1 VGRTLIEKILNSH
14 IVEGRPSKGE
24 EVGIKVDQIF
34 TEDAT
39 GVPAFLEFE
48 SLGLDKVKTE
58 VVSYIDHNTTQVGFE
73 NADDHKYLRTVA
85 AKYGVI
91 LSRAGNGICHQV
103 HLERF
108 AKPNVVL
115 LGADSHTPTA
125 GGIGSLAL
133 GAGGLDVAVAMSGKP
148 FYMIYP
154 KVINIYLTG
163 QLQPWVSAKDIVL
176 KVLQILTTKGNVNY
190 AIEYSGP
197 GVKTLSVPERA
208 TITNMETEA
217 GVTTSIFPS
226 DEVTLDFLR
235 RQEREKDWIP
245 TEPDSDA
252 TYDKVIEL
260 DLSELEPMIACP
272 DSPDNVKTVREVE
285 GIKVDQVAIGSCTNS
300 SYRDLMVV
308 ASILKGRSVHEDL
321 ECGLAPGSRQVLLML
336 NENGVLESFVKA
348 GVRVMESACGFCFGG
363 YFAPGSGEVSLR
375 TNNRN
380 YKGRSGTRDAKVYL
394 VSPETA
400 AASAIFGEITD
411 PRKLE
416 KIGIKYEDIEPRFP
430 ERFIVDDSMFIF
442 PLPEKER
449 EKVEILR
456 GPNIQPIPENTP
468 LPEHLEGIATIK
480 VGDKITTDH
489 IMPAGGYLKYWS
501 NIPEYAKHTFEIVD
515 SNFAKRALENRDKG
529 LSNFIIAGE
538 SYGQGSSRE
547 HAALCPMYLGVKG
560 VIAKSFERMHRANL
574 ANFGIIPLQ
583 FINPNDY
590 DTINQGDRIDIVEIR
605 KQIQQRKELISAIDR
620 SSGKEVKLKIILTE
634 RERDFVLAGGLL
646 PYIGKTEGSK

>member
-1 VGRTLIEKILNSH
+1 MGTLVEKILNNH

-24 EVGIKVDQIF
+24 EVGIKVDQIL

-48 SLGLDKVKTE
+48 LLGLKEVKTE

-91 LSRAGNGICHQV
+91 LSKAGIGICHQV

-108 AKPNVVL
+108 AKPDVVL

-154 KVINIYLTG
+154 KVINIHLTG

-208 TITNMETEA
+208 TIANQGTET

-245 TEPDSDA
+245 IEPDPDA

-260 DLSELEPMIACP
+260 DLSGLEPMIACP

-300 SYRDLMVV
+300 SYRDLMIV
-308 ASILKGRSVHEDL
+308 ANILKGRSVHKDL
-321 ECGLAPGSRQVLLML
+321 ECGLAPGSSQVIAMLM
-336 NENGVLESFVKA
+336 ENGSLETFVKA
-348 GVRVMESACGFCFGG
+348 GVRVMEAACGFCFGG

-400 AASAIFGEITD
+400 AASAITGEITD

-416 KIGIKYEDIEPRFP
+416 KMGIKYENIEPSFP
-430 ERFIVDDSMFIF
+430 ERFAINDSMFIF
-442 PLPEKER
+442 PLSAEER
-449 EKVEILR
+449 EKVGILR
-456 GPNIQPIPENTP
+456 GPNIQPIPENIP
-468 LPEHLEGIATIK
+468 LPEDLEGIATIK
-480 VGDKITTDH
+480 VRDKITTDH

-515 SNFAKRALENRDKG
+515 SNFVKRALENRDKG
-529 LSNFIIAGE
+529 LANFIIAGE

-583 FINPNDY
+583 FINPDDY
-590 DTINQGDRIDIVEIR
+590 DAINQGDRIDIVEIR

-620 SSGKEVKLKIILTE
+620 SSGKEIKLKIILME
-634 RERDFVLAGGLL
+634 RERDFVLVGGLL
-646 PYIGKTEGSK
+646 PYIRKTEGSK